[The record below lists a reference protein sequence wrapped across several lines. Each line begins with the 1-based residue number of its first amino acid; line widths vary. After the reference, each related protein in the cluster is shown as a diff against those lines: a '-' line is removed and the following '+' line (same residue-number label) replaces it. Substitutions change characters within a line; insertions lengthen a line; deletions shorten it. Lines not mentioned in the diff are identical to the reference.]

1 MKNRGLQFVVK
12 VLDQA
17 SKPFAEVSKALKTTT
32 RAADDAARSGAKT
45 VSALGKIGSS
55 VSGIFKG
62 INSGAKALENLGW
75 EKATGSKVW
84 QKLPGHIKAGSV
96 ALASFKSS
104 GKLALQSLQQ
114 LGDGI
119 ETVGKKMEALEN
131 IASVAQTMSGVGNDI
146 LAKVWGGVKP
156 FASEQTMVTDI
167 GINSELSPKQKQEL
181 HNNAK
186 AIAKRQNVKT
196 TDVLGVIGPWAA
208 QSGNADEAQAVAEPI
223 VLAAKATG
231 TSTEDMGRAAYA
243 MMKGLNISAKD
254 LAGTLDI
261 VAYGAKQGGF
271 EFKDMAQ
278 FMPNMIASANA
289 LGITG
294 QKGAASLTAAF
305 QIAKDKGQDA
315 STAANNI
322 SNLLSAM
329 GSPELAKRFKDVA
342 GIDLRKSIADGAKE
356 GKDALQVV
364 IEQMSKLSEADKNKF
379 GDLFGDKESRN
390 GIMALVNGAK
400 EYNRIR
406 DESLSGNSKDT
417 VKKDAA
423 ARDKD
428 LESSLKK
435 LDSAKTRIGSAF
447 GNALAPLLAPLADL
461 ALKVAGMFETFATS
475 NAGKV
480 FAIIFAGIGLV
491 ISGLGALL
499 SGLITVGGGVL
510 SFMMLGA
517 PVMSMLGAIG
527 DLFFGVFSG
536 AFAIIRGGI
545 GIFGTFGKTLFS
557 FARIAIPLV
566 LNGIRAIGLAMA
578 ANPII
583 AIIAVIAIIVTLII
597 MNWSKLKPYFMAFW
611 NWLKGITAKAIGA
624 LKAIW
629 TSFKTTISN
638 LWQGIVAKVTWAKI
652 TMFFIILRLVQSIKN
667 IWSGVSSFFS
677 GIWDGIAGFCKSAM
691 DKILG
696 WIQGPIDFLKKAW
709 EFAQGIAN
717 TPPPTAPGG
726 GGFGGGGFGGGGI
739 YRADN
744 RQNNRQSTLY
754 QTNNIYGAQHPQQA
768 ANAVSRNTR
777 DSRFFD

>member
-1 MKNRGLQFVVK
+1 MKNLGLQFVVK

-17 SKPFAEVSKALKTTT
+17 SKPFAEVSKALKSTT

-146 LAKVWGGVKP
+146 LAKVWGARSLAKD
-156 FASEQTMVTDI
+156 EQAQVRDI
-167 GINSELSPKQKQEL
+167 AITGDLTPDEEKKLAA
-181 HNNAK
+181 NAR
-186 AIAKRQNVKT
+186 AIAKRQQVT
-196 TDVLGVIGPWAA
+196 TGAVLGVMNQWTA
-208 QSGNADEAQAVAEPI
+208 QSGDVKEAQAVAEPI
-223 VLAAKATG
+223 TLAARAANAVP
-231 TSTEDMGRAAYA
+231 EEVGRASYA
-243 MMKGLNISAKD
+243 SLKGLNI
-254 LAGTLDI
+254 AGTSLNRTLEI
-261 VAYGAKQGGF
+261 MYYNSKKGGF
-271 EFKDMAQ
+271 EFKSMAQ
-278 FMPNMIASANA
+278 YIPNMASSAA
-289 LGITG
+289 QLGIVG
-294 QKGAASLTAAF
+294 VRGASTLSAALEMV
-305 QIAKDKGQDA
+305 QAKGQDA
-315 STAANNI
+315 GQAATNL
-322 SNLLSAM
+322 SNLM
-329 GSPELAKRFKDVA
+329 GAISGPELAKRFKDVK
-342 GIDLRKSIADGAKE
+342 GIDLRSEIAKGAKE
-356 GKDALQVV
+356 GKDALEVTV
-364 IEQMSKLSEADKNKF
+364 GLMAKMSAKDKNAF
-379 GDLFGDKESRN
+379 GDVFGDKQARD
-390 GIMALVNGAK
+390 GIMELVNGYDK
-400 EYNRIR
+400 FIKIR
-406 DESLSGNSKDT
+406 DEGLSDKSKGILAT
-417 VKKDAA
+417 DAA
-423 ARDKD
+423 KRGNTTDAQDQRI
-428 LESSLKK
+428 EA
-435 LDSAKTRIGSAF
+435 AKGRIGAAF
-447 GNALAPLLAPLADL
+447 GRALLPVMTPLADILEKIAGGMENMANSPLGATL
-461 ALKVAGMFETFATS
+461 AVIAA
-475 NAGKV
+475 V
-480 FAIIFAGIGLV
+480 IGLV

-510 SFMMLGA
+510 SFIMLGA
-517 PVMSMLGAIG
+517 PVMSMLGAVG
-527 DLFFGVFSG
+527 DLFMGVFSG

-545 GIFGTFGKTLFS
+545 GIFGGFGKALFS
-557 FARIAIPLV
+557 FARTAIPLV
-566 LNGIRAIGLAMA
+566 INGMRAIGLAMA

-611 NWLKGITAKAIGA
+611 NWLKGITAKAVGA

-717 TPPPTAPGG
+717 TPPPAAPV
-726 GGFGGGGFGGGGI
+726 GGGFGGGGI